1 MQQATAMCGT
11 HQHAAAPVRHAATAR
26 ITQQQAAA
34 VAARGGMRRHGDAA
48 AGCIRQQQAAAG
60 AGGCSAQQTARGQRE
75 PRAHGEGGHGSDA
88 AWREKLEERFRAE
101 VH

>member
-1 MQQATAMCGT
+1 MRGT
-11 HQHAAAPVRHAATAR
+11 HQLAAAPVRHAATAR

-34 VAARGGMRRHGDAA
+34 WGCSAKQAARG
-48 AGCIRQQQAAAG
+48 QL
-60 AGGCSAQQTARGQRE
+60 E
-75 PRAHGEGGHGSDA
+75 PWAHGEGGHGGDA